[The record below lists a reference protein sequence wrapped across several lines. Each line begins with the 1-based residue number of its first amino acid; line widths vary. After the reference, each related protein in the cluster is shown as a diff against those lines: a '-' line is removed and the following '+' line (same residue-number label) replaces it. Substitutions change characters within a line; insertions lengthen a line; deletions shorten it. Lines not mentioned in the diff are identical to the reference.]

1 MGKLINKIK
10 AIAKILVGVIVA
22 SFLGSLITLFVVII
36 TGAGALGLALGIV
49 VMTGAAALG
58 AVIGSRWAK
67 NNITDYEN
75 AKKIAIWSAL
85 LFLVT
90 NLLISAAGNILSSF
104 VGTPKTDFW
113 IQAAQIIAQSFV
125 IYAASQCV
133 MSRLIKKENQE

>member
-75 AKKIAIWSAL
+75 AKKISIWSAL

-90 NLLISAAGNILSSF
+90 NLLILPPAISCLLLSGRRKPIF
-104 VGTPKTDFW
+104 G
-113 IQAAQIIAQSFV
+113 
-125 IYAASQCV
+125 YR
-133 MSRLIKKENQE
+133 RLKLLLNRL